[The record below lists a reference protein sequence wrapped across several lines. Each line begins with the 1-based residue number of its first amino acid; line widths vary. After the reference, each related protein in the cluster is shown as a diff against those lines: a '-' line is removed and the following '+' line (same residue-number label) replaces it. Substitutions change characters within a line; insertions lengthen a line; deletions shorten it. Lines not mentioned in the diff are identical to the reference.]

1 MAHKSG
7 KMAAR
12 VALVIH
18 IPKKT
23 KILLGK
29 KAKAADVT
37 ISRFVRE
44 TLDKRLARAN

>member
-1 MAHKSG
+1 MARKSE

-29 KAKAADVT
+29 KAKSVDQTV
-37 ISRFVRE
+37 SRFVRE
-44 TLDKRLARAN
+44 TLDKRLARAS